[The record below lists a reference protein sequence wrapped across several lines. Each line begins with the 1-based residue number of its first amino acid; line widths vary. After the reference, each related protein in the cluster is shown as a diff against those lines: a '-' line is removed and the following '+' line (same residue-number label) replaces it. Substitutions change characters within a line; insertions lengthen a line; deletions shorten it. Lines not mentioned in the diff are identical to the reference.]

1 MRRFFGPEIDF
12 DPDKI
17 VMCANCSTCRWTCTS
32 YEEFRTEAMFAGG
45 RLRLLR
51 SYVEQNLPLDDEFVR
66 TVYACSTCE
75 QCVERC
81 PIKLPYVD
89 IIEDVRKKLVDLGKG
104 PYGRLHL
111 MGDFV
116 HKVKNP
122 YAADNSTRA
131 DWIADDTEISD
142 DSEWGYFVGCTAS
155 FKRQEIGD
163 STLRML
169 NYFGIKPQL
178 LGPDE
183 YCCCSPL
190 IRTGQVDKTVYEE
203 HEDGT
208 REDIGRLRVED
219 IIMHNIEEFQKRG
232 VKHLIFSCSGCFR
245 TVTLDWPKFY
255 RESKGILPFTTQH
268 LTQFLALK
276 IKKGELE
283 WKGSF
288 PEKVAYHDPCHLGRH
303 VGIFDAP
310 REVLK
315 SIPGLELVEMDRN
328 RENSKCC
335 GAGGGFKAG
344 FAENA
349 INVAADRIDTAHEVG
364 ASVLASS
371 CVFCKLNF
379 MDAVKKRGKEIKVLN
394 IEDIFVDLM
403 DLR

>member
-1 MRRFFGPEIDF
+1 MSRLLGPEIDF

-17 VMCANCSTCRWTCTS
+17 VLCANCSTCRWTCTS
-32 YEEFRTEAMFAGG
+32 YEEFHTEAMFAGG

-51 SYVEQNLPLDDEFVR
+51 SYVEKNLPIDEDFVR

-89 IIEDVRKKLVDLGKG
+89 IIEDVRKKLVELGKG

-116 HKVKNP
+116 QKVRNVFGDDP
-122 YAADNSTRA
+122 QTRGDWVQEGTETST
-131 DWIADDTEISD
+131 

-155 FKRQEIGD
+155 FKRKEIAD

-169 NYFGIKPQL
+169 NYFGIKPQI
-178 LGPDE
+178 LGTDE
-183 YCCCSPL
+183 FCCCSPL
-190 IRTGQVDKTVYEE
+190 IRTGQLERQVFEE
-203 HEDGT
+203 AEDGT
-208 REDIGRLRVED
+208 VHELGTLKVED
-219 IIMHNIEEFQKRG
+219 VIMHNIDQMEARG
-232 VKHLIFSCSGCFR
+232 IKKVIFSCSGCYR

-255 RESKGILPFTTQH
+255 RATHGILPFSTQH

-276 IKKGELE
+276 VRKGELR

-288 PEKVAYHDPCHLGRH
+288 NERVTYHDPCHLGRH

-315 SIPGLELVEMDRN
+315 SIPGIDFVEMERS

-344 FAENA
+344 FGDNA
-349 INVAADRIDTAHEVG
+349 VNVAADRIKQALEVG
-364 ASVLASS
+364 ATTLISS

-379 MDAVKKRGKEIKVLN
+379 LDGVKKRDVSINVLN
-394 IEDIFVDLM
+394 VEDLFVDLM
-403 DLR
+403 GLR